1 MAMDIGIDMGYSI
14 IRETFRIL
22 GGMDAPWMAI
32 GAIFAVLV
40 VTGISVSVI
49 FSRRAGAGIL
59 FPIRSRSGRER
70 KNISPRSLTG
80 DEWCAR
86 GEQLAAAGMYREALN
101 AYDRAYSMDKK
112 RHELLYRR
120 GRILFDMGMYDQ
132 AWGQA
137 ARALAEDPYLAAAW
151 ILRGDLLC
159 KKGNLTDARYCYRL
173 AFFLQGETAKSD
185 LMEIRDELPDDPISD
200 QW

>member
-1 MAMDIGIDMGYSI
+1 MDIGIDTGYLI
-14 IRETFRIL
+14 ISDTFRIL

-32 GAIFAVLV
+32 GVIFAVLV
-40 VTGISVSVI
+40 VTGISISLI

-59 FPIRSRSGRER
+59 FPIKSRSGRER
-70 KNISPRSLTG
+70 RDVLTKALTG

-86 GEQLAAAGMYREALN
+86 GEQLVSAGMYREALN
-101 AYDRAYSMDKK
+101 AYDRAYTLEKK

-137 ARALAEDPYLAAAW
+137 SRALAEDPYLAAAW
-151 ILRGDLLC
+151 ILKGDLLC
-159 KKGNLTDARYCYRL
+159 KKGNLNDARCCYRL
-173 AFFLQGETAKSD
+173 AFYLQGKNAQPD
-185 LMEIRDELPDDPISD
+185 LMDIWDELPDDPISD